1 MISAIVRQRQY
12 HLRVLSLFDGMS
24 CGMLA
29 LIDAGINVERYV
41 AYEIDKYAIQTSEHN
56 FPLIEHMGDV
66 FCADFTQYVDFDF
79 LIGGSPC
86 THWSLTKKGREVTAE
101 GAGWELFTQFI
112 RALKESKPKFFIY
125 ENNKSM
131 SSDIRESISR
141 EFGFDPYCINSDT
154 VSAQYRQRLYWV
166 GRQDQ
171 DGTYSKV
178 PVQLPERC
186 PTEVSDILQQC
197 GCDAYPLNTV
207 CGKSY
212 AIKKNYYKSSITNF
226 INGPLHYPQTGAAV
240 FVGDNISQSSI
251 TVGGKTHR
259 VYHVRDGTITVD
271 GELIPVHLRNGCYI
285 IRKLTVA
292 ECKLLQNIPDWYE
305 FPVSDTRA
313 IMMLG
318 NGWTVGVI
326 SILMK
331 ATQSGNT

>member
-1 MISAIVRQRQY
+1 
-12 HLRVLSLFDGMS
+12 
-24 CGMLA
+24 MLA
-29 LIDAGINVERYV
+29 LIDAGIEVERYV
-41 AYEIDKYAIQTSEHN
+41 AYEIDKYAIQTSTHN
-56 FPLIEHMGDV
+56 FQFIEHRGDV

-86 THWSLTKKGREVTAE
+86 THWSLTKKGREVTAK
-101 GAGWELFTQFI
+101 GAGWDLFSQFV
-112 RALKESKPKFFIY
+112 RALRESRPKFFIY

-131 SSDIRESISR
+131 SMDIRESISR
-141 EFGFDPYCINSDT
+141 EFGFEPYCINSDI

-166 GRQDQ
+166 GQRNT

-178 PVQLPERC
+178 PVQLPDRC
-186 PTEVSDILQQC
+186 SVQVSDILSQC
-197 GCDAYPLNTV
+197 GHAVYPINTV
-207 CGKSY
+207 GGKSY

-240 FVGDNISQSSI
+240 FVGDNISQSAIEADGKKHIVYRVCGGSI
-251 TVGGKTHR
+251 VVNGSA
-259 VYHVRDGTITVD
+259 V
-271 GELIPVHLRNGCYI
+271 PVNLKDGCYI

-292 ECKLLQNIPDWYE
+292 ECKSLQNIPDWYE
-305 FPVSDTRA
+305 FPVADTRA

>member
-1 MISAIVRQRQY
+1 
-12 HLRVLSLFDGMS
+12 
-24 CGMLA
+24 MLA
-29 LIDAGINVERYV
+29 LIDAGIEVERYV
-41 AYEIDKYAIQTSEHN
+41 AYEIDKYAIQTSIHN

-86 THWSLTKKGREVTAE
+86 THWSITKKGREIEAK
-101 GAGWELFTQFI
+101 GAGWDLFSQFT
-112 RALKESKPKFFIY
+112 RALKESSPKFFIY

-131 SSDIRESISR
+131 STDIRESISK

-166 GRQDQ
+166 GRRNQ

-178 PVQLPERC
+178 AVQLPNQC
-186 PTEVSDILQQC
+186 SIQVSDILNQC
-197 GCDAYPLNTV
+197 GHMVYPLNTV
-207 CGKSY
+207 SGKSY

-226 INGPLHYPQTGAAV
+226 INGPLHYPQTGVAV
-240 FVGDNISQSSI
+240 FVGNNISQGSI
-251 TVGGKTHR
+251 EMNGKTHR
-259 VYHVRDGTITVD
+259 VYHVCDGSIMVD
-271 GELIPVHLRNGCYI
+271 GQLLPVNLKDGCYI
-285 IRKLTVA
+285 IRKLTIA

-305 FPVSDTRA
+305 FPVADTRA
-313 IMMLG
+313 VMMLG

-326 SILMK
+326 SHLIK

>member
-1 MISAIVRQRQY
+1 
-12 HLRVLSLFDGMS
+12 
-24 CGMLA
+24 MLA
-29 LIDAGINVERYV
+29 LIDAGIEVERYV
-41 AYEIDKYAIQTSEHN
+41 AYEIDRYAIQTSTHN
-56 FPLIEHMGDV
+56 FQFIEHRGDV

-86 THWSLTKKGREVTAE
+86 THWSLTKKGREVTPK
-101 GAGWELFTQFI
+101 GAGWDLFSQFV
-112 RALKESKPKFFIY
+112 RALRESRPKFFIY

-131 SSDIRESISR
+131 SMDIRESISR
-141 EFGFDPYCINSDT
+141 EFGFEPYCINSDI

-166 GRQDQ
+166 GQRNT

-178 PVQLPERC
+178 PVQLPDRC
-186 PTEVSDILQQC
+186 AVQVSDILSQC
-197 GCDAYPLNTV
+197 EHAVYPINTV
-207 CGKSY
+207 GGKSY

-240 FVGDNISQSSI
+240 FVGDNISQSTIETDGKKHIVYRVCGGSI
-251 TVGGKTHR
+251 VVNGSA
-259 VYHVRDGTITVD
+259 V
-271 GELIPVHLRNGCYI
+271 PVNLKDGCYI

-292 ECKLLQNIPDWYE
+292 ECKSLQNIPDWYE
-305 FPVSDTRA
+305 FPVADTRA